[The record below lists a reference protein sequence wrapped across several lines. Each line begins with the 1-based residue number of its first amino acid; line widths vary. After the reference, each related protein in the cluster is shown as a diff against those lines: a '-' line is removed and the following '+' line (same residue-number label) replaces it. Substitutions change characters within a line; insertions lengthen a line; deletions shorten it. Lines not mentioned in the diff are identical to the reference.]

1 VAVASREEIEA
12 VLPKLGRG
20 ARINLKLKEGGEV
33 PGTLY
38 GVFDGLVHFEEE
50 EIEPVDLDLIDNL
63 LVRIHTEGPGTDI
76 LGQQG

>member
-1 VAVASREEIEA
+1 MASREEIEN

-63 LVRIHTEGPGTDI
+63 LVRIHSEGPGTSLFETD
-76 LGQQG
+76 